1 MKSKTP
7 PEREEAYPNITRGEQ
22 FNRFSADA
30 GGDYGEAPVID
41 GSVELWGE
49 LPEEGAFS
57 SSVEQAPARE
67 DEEDNLVN
75 TLRPSRFDEYIGQ
88 EHVRSNLQISCN
100 AAKRRGESL
109 DHVLLHG
116 PPGLGKTS
124 LARILSGELGVGFKS
139 TSGPAIERPGDLAAI
154 LTSLGERDV
163 LFIDEIHRLSRVVE
177 EVLYPAMED
186 FELDI
191 VIGQGPA
198 ARSVKIPL
206 KPFTLVGATTRSGM
220 LTSPLRDRF
229 GIVHRLDLYSPEAL
243 CQIVIRSSGILNI
256 PCEKDAAFEVASR
269 ARGTPRIANRL
280 LKRLRD
286 YAQELADGVLTA
298 AVAREALDQLEID
311 VCGLDRTDRAYLAI
325 LIDKFSGGPV
335 GIETISAAL
344 GEDRDT
350 VEDVFEPYLLQE
362 GFIVRTKRGREATE
376 RSYLHLG
383 KAAPLRRPEQQPL
396 FSRESE

>member
-1 MKSKTP
+1 MTKSGK
-7 PEREEAYPNITRGEQ
+7 RGGAEEL
-22 FNRFSADA
+22 D
-30 GGDYGEAPVID
+30 GDDSID
-41 GSVELWGE
+41 FWGE
-49 LPEEGAFS
+49 LSEEAVSLSAPEA
-57 SSVEQAPARE
+57 VD
-67 DEEDNLVN
+67 DEERLVQ
-75 TLRPSRFDEYIGQ
+75 TLRPSKFDEYIGQ

-100 AAKRRGESL
+100 AAKRRGEPL

-154 LTSLGERDV
+154 LTALSERDV

-229 GIVHRLDLYSPEAL
+229 GIVHRLDLYNAEDLAR
-243 CQIVIRSSGILNI
+243 IVKRSAGILEI
-256 PCEKDAAFEVASR
+256 SCDDAAAHEIASR

-286 YAQELADGVLTA
+286 YAQELAGGVLSLD
-298 AVAREALDQLEID
+298 VARRALDQLEID
-311 VCGLDRTDRAYLAI
+311 SSGLDRTDRAFLST
-325 LIDKFSGGPV
+325 LIEKFGGGPV
-335 GIETISAAL
+335 GIETLAAAL
-344 GEDRDT
+344 SEDRDT
-350 VEDVFEPYLLQE
+350 LEDVFEPYLLQE

-376 RSYLHLG
+376 RAYRHLG
-383 KAAPLRRPEQQPL
+383 VEWIRGRAPEQRTL
-396 FSRESE
+396 FGQD

>member
-1 MKSKTP
+1 MRARIFDGESMTKSIKGD
-7 PEREEAYPNITRGEQ
+7 NSGEMD
-22 FNRFSADA
+22 SDS
-30 GGDYGEAPVID
+30 
-41 GSVELWGE
+41 SVDFWGE
-49 LPEEGAFS
+49 LTEQPAAFCGPEA
-57 SSVEQAPARE
+57 AD
-67 DEEDNLVN
+67 DEERLVQ
-75 TLRPSRFDEYIGQ
+75 TLRPSKFDEYVGQ
-88 EHVRSNLQISCN
+88 EHVRSNLQISCS
-100 AAKRRGESL
+100 AAKRRGEPL

-154 LTSLGERDV
+154 LTALGERDV

-229 GIVHRLDLYSPEAL
+229 GIVHRLDLYNREDLAK
-243 CQIVIRSSGILNI
+243 IVTRSSGILDVS
-256 PCEKDAAFEVASR
+256 CEDAAAHEIAARS
-269 ARGTPRIANRL
+269 RGTPRIANRL

-286 YAQELADGVLTA
+286 YAQELAGGTLSLE
-298 AVAREALDQLEID
+298 VARRALDQLEID
-311 VCGLDRTDRAYLAI
+311 SSGLDRTDRAYLLT
-325 LIDKFSGGPV
+325 LIEKFGGGPV
-335 GIETISAAL
+335 GIETLAAAL
-344 GEDRDT
+344 SEDRDT
-350 VEDVFEPYLLQE
+350 LEDVFEPYLLQE

-376 RSYLHLG
+376 RAFRHLG
-383 KAAPLRRPEQQPL
+383 VELAKGRPSEQQRTL
-396 FSRESE
+396 FGQD